1 MNDSMSQDAA
11 SPAITGSVRPRNPL
25 ALDPNVVRH
34 SSYLGIGPSGLTR
47 LRNPDLPPSPDET
60 RAHTMLV
67 DKILGDGFP
76 CVAARSAFNRR
87 GYRFGLYP
95 QMATAQSASAVCH
108 DLYEFTS
115 EPDQPDDRFATFIA
129 VFQTPSI
136 DTELHFEQLLWQ
148 QLQLMHHEDAKHFA
162 WNESVSSDPQ
172 SARFAFSIAARAFFV
187 VGLHAQASRR
197 ARGAAWPMIAFNLHE
212 QFERLKSRGKYDMLS
227 RSIRS
232 RDLAYQ
238 GSVNPML
245 SNFGDKSEALQY
257 SGRAVGEDWQCP
269 FHANVQQ

>member
-1 MNDSMSQDAA
+1 MGQDAA
-11 SPAITGSVRPRNPL
+11 NPAFIGSVRPGNPL
-25 ALDPNVVRH
+25 ALDPDVARH

-47 LRNPDLPPSPDET
+47 LLDPDDPPSPEET
-60 RAHTMLV
+60 HAHRVLV

-76 CVAARSAFNRR
+76 CVAARSAFNRH

-95 QMATAQSASAVCH
+95 QMATMQSASAVCH
-108 DLYEFTS
+108 DLYEFTR
-115 EPDQPDDRFATFIA
+115 EPDQPDDGFATFIA
-129 VFQTPSI
+129 VFRAPSI
-136 DTELHFEQLLWQ
+136 DTELHFEQLMWQ
-148 QLQLMHHEDAKHFA
+148 HLQLMHDVDAKHFA

-172 SARFAFSIAARAFFV
+172 SARFSFSIGARAFFV

-197 ARGAAWPMIAFNLHE
+197 ARGAPWPMIVFNLHE

-245 SNFGDKSEALQY
+245 TDFGDRSEAAQY
-257 SGRAVGEDWQCP
+257 SGRAVGDDWQCP
-269 FHANVQQ
+269 FHAIVRR

>member
-1 MNDSMSQDAA
+1 MGQYAA
-11 SPAITGSVRPRNPL
+11 SPAALTGGAQRRNPL
-25 ALDPNVVRH
+25 ALDPDVVRH

-47 LRNPDLPPSPDET
+47 LRDPDLPPSPDET

-67 DKILGDGFP
+67 DRVLGDGFP

-108 DLYEFTS
+108 DLYEFAS

-129 VFQTPSI
+129 VFRGPSI

-148 QLQLMHHEDAKHFA
+148 HLQLMHDVDVEHFA
-162 WNESVSSDPQ
+162 WNDSVSSDPQ
-172 SARFAFSIAARAFFV
+172 SAQFAFSIGARAFFV

-197 ARGAAWPMIAFNLHE
+197 ARGAPWPMIVFNLHE
-212 QFERLKSRGKYDMLS
+212 QFERLKSRGKYDLLS

-245 SNFGDKSEALQY
+245 SDFGDKSEALQY
-257 SGRAVGEDWQCP
+257 SGRAVDDKWQCP
-269 FHANVQQ
+269 FHANAQR